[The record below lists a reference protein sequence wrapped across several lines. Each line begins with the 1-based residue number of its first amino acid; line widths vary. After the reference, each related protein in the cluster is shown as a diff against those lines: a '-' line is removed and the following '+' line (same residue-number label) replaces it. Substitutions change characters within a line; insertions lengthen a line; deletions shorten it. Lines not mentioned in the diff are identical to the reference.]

1 MKRFS
6 RGRCIG
12 FTLLLL
18 FLSCSLGDECDHEA
32 RDWARLERMEDE
44 IHALIGDPLC
54 SDSTDCRFIAF
65 GSKACGGPR
74 TYLIYSIST
83 VDTVELSKRVREHNE
98 YEALLNRRY
107 GVISTCGVPNPPDL
121 GCRDGRCVDLGYGR

>member
-65 GSKACGGPR
+65 GSKACVRPMICGKLQIAGACDGQVFRFLLCEPK
-74 TYLIYSIST
+74 
-83 VDTVELSKRVREHNE
+83 VDFSQDDYTQ
-98 YEALLNRRY
+98 A
-107 GVISTCGVPNPPDL
+107 
-121 GCRDGRCVDLGYGR
+121 